1 MSDERFKVDYE
12 VGVLDT
18 RTNEIICDTVNAEEV
33 VALLNK
39 QQNKIDNLIKNKI
52 LGELQKEN
60 DTLKAYID
68 TIFEGNTH
76 ICKELDI
83 ENAKFH
89 CPHIKG
95 HKEPTCIYM
104 TCFDC
109 DELIPVS
116 QKIDEIINGE
126 KLRYNIDK
134 SVYEIYDYDN
144 PMKFEEIV
152 DRLNNQDKTIRMLK
166 EKNSK
171 KMLGEMKP
179 FYCKGTTIYVD
190 ENGNRTSDAR
200 KP

>member
-18 RTNEIICDTVNAEEV
+18 KTDEIICDTVNAEEV
-33 VALLNK
+33 VGLLNK

-52 LGELQKEN
+52 LVELQKEN

-95 HKEPTCIYM
+95 HKEPTCTYM

-126 KLRYNIDK
+126 KLRYSIDK

-190 ENGNRTSDAR
+190 EKGNITSDAR
-200 KP
+200 KL